1 MRQASQHCEASFS
14 KTLVVKQ
21 TPEQREPKIFLML
34 DESIYKKYIQ
44 YCTVK
49 LDIYNI
55 PINLIYIYI
64 YASPPQGPPFEIK
77 SWFFIYY

>member
-1 MRQASQHCEASFS
+1 MSLFNKFEMFDVCTYRFC
-14 KTLVVKQ
+14 
-21 TPEQREPKIFLML
+21 FLML
-34 DESIYKKYIQ
+34 DESIFKKYIQ

-64 YASPPQGPPFEIK
+64 YMLAPPPQGPPFEIK